1 MDISDFYQTFFD
13 EADELL
19 ADMEQHLLD
28 LVPEAPDSEQLNAI
42 FRAAHSIKGGAGTFG
57 FTILQETTHLME
69 NLLDEARRGE
79 MQLNT
84 DIINLFLETKDIMQ
98 EQLDA
103 YKSSTEPDAASF
115 EYICNALRQ
124 LALEAKGQ
132 AVPAATNSAKLS
144 VVESAVQDAEAAA
157 PASAADDGKL
167 RIVLSR
173 LKENEVSLLEEEL
186 GNLGTLTDVVK
197 GTDTLSVTL
206 DGGVSQDDIIA
217 VLCFVIE
224 ADQIAFENA
233 SVAVETAA
241 AESAPV
247 EVVEE
252 AVPAATAA
260 PAPVVQAAP
269 VPALKAV
276 AKEQP
281 AGREKP
287 ARGSESTSIRVAV
300 EKVDQLINLVGELVI
315 TQSMLAQR
323 SNELDPVTHG
333 DLITSMTQL
342 QRNARDL
349 QESVM
354 SIRMMPMEYVFS
366 RFPRLVRDLA
376 SKLDKQ
382 VELTLQG
389 SSTELDKSLIERII
403 DPLTHLVRNSLDH
416 GIEVPEKRVA
426 AGKSPIGNLTLS
438 AEHQG
443 GNICI
448 EVTDDGAGLNRERI
462 LAKAISQGMPVHEN
476 MSDEEVG
483 MLIFAPGFSTAEQV
497 TDVSGRGV
505 GMDVVKRN
513 IQEMGGH
520 VEIKSRQG
528 AGTTIRIL
536 LPLTLAILDGMSVKV
551 SGEVFILPLNAVME
565 SLQPREED
573 LHPLAGGERVL
584 EVRGEYLPL
593 VELWKVFDVNGAKTE
608 ATQGI
613 VVILQSAGRR
623 YALLVDQLI
632 GQHQVVVKNL
642 ESNYRKVP
650 GISAAT
656 ILGDGSVALIVDVS
670 ALQGLNRE
678 QRVAHTAA

>member
-1 MDISDFYQTFFD
+1 MSMDISDFYQTFFD

-206 DGGVSQDDIIA
+206 DGGVSQEDIIA

-233 SVAVETAA
+233 SVPVEAA
-241 AESAPV
+241 PAESAPV
-247 EVVEE
+247 DAVEE
-252 AVPAATAA
+252 AAPTAV

-269 VPALKAV
+269 APALKAV

-551 SGEVFILPLNAVME
+551 SNEVFILPLNAVME

>member
-1 MDISDFYQTFFD
+1 MSMDISDFYQTFFD

-19 ADMEQHLLD
+19 ADMEQHLLELD
-28 LVPEAPDSEQLNAI
+28 PLAPDIEPLNAI
-42 FRAAHSIKGGAGTFG
+42 FRAAHSIKGGAATFG
-57 FTILQETTHLME
+57 FSVLQETTHLLE
-69 NLLDEARRGE
+69 NLLDGARRQE
-79 MQLNT
+79 MSLST
-84 DIINLFLETKDIMQ
+84 EIINLFLETKDIMQ

-103 YKSSTEPDAASF
+103 YKTSQQPDAESF
-115 EYICNALRQ
+115 EYICQALRQ
-124 LALEAKGQ
+124 LALEAQ
-132 AVPAATNSAKLS
+132 QQQEAP
-144 VVESAVQDAEAAA
+144 AVQPAVQQPVVQHAAA
-157 PASAADDGKL
+157 PAAIEGGM
-167 RIVLSR
+167 RISLNG
-173 LKENEVSLLEEEL
+173 LKASEIPLMLEEL
-186 GNLGTLTDVVK
+186 GNLGEVK
-197 GTDTLSVTL
+197 DPHQTEHSLDVTL
-206 DGGVSQDDIIA
+206 LTSASEDDISA
-217 VLCFVIE
+217 VLCFVLEPEQISFSTPTQSEPAAVE
-224 ADQIAFENA
+224 ASLPEA
-233 SVAVETAA
+233 VAVPE
-241 AESAPV
+241 P
-247 EVVEE
+247 
-252 AVPAATAA
+252 A
-260 PAPVVQAAP
+260 PAPVASA
-269 VPALKAV
+269 VP
-276 AKEQP
+276 P
-281 AGREKP
+281 ATKP
-287 ARGSESTSIRVAV
+287 AAAAAEAPKARAKASESTSIRVAV

-323 SNELDPVTHG
+323 SGTLDPVNHG
-333 DLITSMTQL
+333 DLLNSMSQL
-342 QRNARDL
+342 ERNARDL

-366 RFPRLVRDLA
+366 RYPRLVRDLA
-376 SKLDKQ
+376 GKLNKQ

-416 GIEVPEKRVA
+416 GIEEPATRIA
-426 AGKSPIGNLTLS
+426 AGKSAVGNLVLS

-448 EVTDDGAGLNRERI
+448 EVIDDGAGLNREKI
-462 LAKAISQGMPVHEN
+462 LAKAASQGLAVSDS
-476 MSDEEVG
+476 MSDEEAG

-520 VEIKSRQG
+520 VEIRSQAGK
-528 AGTTIRIL
+528 GTTIRIL

-551 SGEVFILPLNAVME
+551 NDEVFILPLNAVME
-565 SLQPREED
+565 SLQPQAED

-584 EVRGEYLPL
+584 QVRGEYLPL
-593 VELWKVFDVNGAKTE
+593 VELYRVFEVEGAKTD

-670 ALQGLNRE
+670 ALQTLNRE
-678 QRVAHTAA
+678 KRLTDAAA

>member
-1 MDISDFYQTFFD
+1 MSMDISDFYQTFFD

-19 ADMEQHLLD
+19 ADMEQHLLV
-28 LVPEAPDSEQLNAI
+28 LQPEAPDAEQLNAI

-57 FTILQETTHLME
+57 FSVLQETTHLME

-103 YKSSTEPDAASF
+103 YKQSQEPDAASF
-115 EYICNALRQ
+115 DYICQALRQ
-124 LALEAKGQ
+124 LALEAKDETPS
-132 AVPAATNSAKLS
+132 AVTRLS
-144 VVESAVQDAEAAA
+144 VVAKSEPQDEQSRSES
-157 PASAADDGKL
+157 PR
-167 RIVLSR
+167 RIILSR
-173 LKENEVSLLEEEL
+173 LKAGEVDLLEEEL
-186 GNLGTLTDVVK
+186 GHLTTLTDVVK
-197 GTDTLSVTL
+197 GADSLSAIL
-206 DGGVSQDDIIA
+206 PGDIAEDDITA

-224 ADQIAFENA
+224 ADQITFET
-233 SVAVETAA
+233 VEVSPKISTPPVLKLA
-241 AESAPV
+241 AEQAPTGRV
-247 EVVEE
+247 E
-252 AVPAATAA
+252 
-260 PAPVVQAAP
+260 
-269 VPALKAV
+269 
-276 AKEQP
+276 
-281 AGREKP
+281 REKTT
-287 ARGSESTSIRVAV
+287 RSSESTSIRVAV

-323 SNELDPVTHG
+323 SSELDPVNHG
-333 DLITSMTQL
+333 DLITSMGQL

-366 RFPRLVRDLA
+366 RYPRLVRDLA
-376 SKLDKQ
+376 GKLGKQ
-382 VELTLQG
+382 VELTLVG

-416 GIEVPEKRVA
+416 GIELPEKRLA
-426 AGKSPIGNLTLS
+426 AGKNSVGNLILS

-462 LAKAISQGMPVHEN
+462 LAKAASQGLTVSEN
-476 MSDEEVG
+476 MSDDEVA

-520 VEIKSRQG
+520 VEIQSKQG
-528 AGTTIRIL
+528 TGTTIRIL
-536 LPLTLAILDGMSVKV
+536 LPLTLAILDGMSVRV
-551 SGEVFILPLNAVME
+551 ADEVFILPLNAVME
-565 SLQPREED
+565 SLQPREAD

-584 EVRGEYLPL
+584 EVRGEYLPI
-593 VELWKVFDVNGAKTE
+593 VELWKVFNVAGAKTE

-613 VVILQSAGRR
+613 VVILQSGGRR

-670 ALQGLNRE
+670 ALQAINRE
-678 QRVAHTAA
+678 QRMANTAA

>member
-1 MDISDFYQTFFD
+1 MSMDISDFYQTFFD

-19 ADMEQHLLD
+19 ADMEQHLLV
-28 LVPEAPDSEQLNAI
+28 LQPEAPDAEQLNAI

-57 FTILQETTHLME
+57 FSVLQETTHLME

-103 YKSSTEPDAASF
+103 YKQSQEPDAASF
-115 EYICNALRQ
+115 DYICQALRQ
-124 LALEAKGQ
+124 LVLEAKGETPS
-132 AVPAATNSAKLS
+132 AVTRLS
-144 VVESAVQDAEAAA
+144 VVAKSEPQDEQSRSQS
-157 PASAADDGKL
+157 PR
-167 RIVLSR
+167 RIILSR
-173 LKENEVSLLEEEL
+173 LKAGEVDLLEEEL
-186 GNLGTLTDVVK
+186 GHLTTLTDVVK
-197 GTDTLSVTL
+197 GADSLSAIL
-206 DGGVSQDDIIA
+206 PGDIAEDDITA

-224 ADQIAFENA
+224 ADQITFETVDV
-233 SVAVETAA
+233 SPKISTPPVLKLA
-241 AESAPV
+241 AEQAPTGRV
-247 EVVEE
+247 E
-252 AVPAATAA
+252 
-260 PAPVVQAAP
+260 
-269 VPALKAV
+269 
-276 AKEQP
+276 
-281 AGREKP
+281 REKTT
-287 ARGSESTSIRVAV
+287 RSSESTSIRVAV

-323 SNELDPVTHG
+323 SSELDPVNHG
-333 DLITSMTQL
+333 DLITSMGQL

-366 RFPRLVRDLA
+366 RYPRLVRDLA
-376 SKLDKQ
+376 GKLGKQ
-382 VELTLQG
+382 VELTLVG

-416 GIEVPEKRVA
+416 GIELPEKRLA
-426 AGKSPIGNLTLS
+426 AGKNSVGNLILS

-462 LAKAISQGMPVHEN
+462 LAKAASQGLTVSEN
-476 MSDEEVG
+476 MSDDEVA

-520 VEIKSRQG
+520 VEIQSKQG
-528 AGTTIRIL
+528 TGTTIRIL
-536 LPLTLAILDGMSVKV
+536 LPLTLAILDGMSVRV
-551 SGEVFILPLNAVME
+551 ADEVFILPLNAVME
-565 SLQPREED
+565 SLQPREAD

-584 EVRGEYLPL
+584 EVRGEYLPI
-593 VELWKVFDVNGAKTE
+593 VELWKVFNVAGAKTE

-613 VVILQSAGRR
+613 VVILQSGGRR

-670 ALQGLNRE
+670 ALQAINRE
-678 QRVAHTAA
+678 QRMANTAA

>member
-1 MDISDFYQTFFD
+1 MSMDISDFYQTFFD

-19 ADMEQHLLD
+19 ADMEQHLLV
-28 LVPEAPDSEQLNAI
+28 LQPEAPDAEQLNAI

-57 FTILQETTHLME
+57 FSVLQETTHLME

-103 YKSSTEPDAASF
+103 YKQSQEPDAASF
-115 EYICNALRQ
+115 NYICQALRQ
-124 LALEAKGQ
+124 LALEAKGETPS
-132 AVPAATNSAKLS
+132 AVTRLS
-144 VVESAVQDAEAAA
+144 VVAKSEPQDEQSRSQS
-157 PASAADDGKL
+157 PR
-167 RIVLSR
+167 RIILSR
-173 LKENEVSLLEEEL
+173 LKAGEVDLLEEEL
-186 GNLGTLTDVVK
+186 GHLTTLTDVVK
-197 GTDTLSVTL
+197 GADSLSAIL
-206 DGGVSQDDIIA
+206 PDDIAEDDITA

-224 ADQIAFENA
+224 ADQITFETVDV
-233 SVAVETAA
+233 SPKISTPPVLKLA
-241 AESAPV
+241 AE
-247 EVVEE
+247 
-252 AVPAATAA
+252 
-260 PAPVVQAAP
+260 
-269 VPALKAV
+269 
-276 AKEQP
+276 
-281 AGREKP
+281 
-287 ARGSESTSIRVAV
+287 
-300 EKVDQLINLVGELVI
+300 QLINLVGELVI

-323 SNELDPVTHG
+323 SSELDPVNHG
-333 DLITSMTQL
+333 DLITSMGQL

-366 RFPRLVRDLA
+366 RYPRLVRDLA
-376 SKLDKQ
+376 GKLGKL
-382 VELTLQG
+382 VG

-416 GIEVPEKRVA
+416 GIELPEKRLA
-426 AGKSPIGNLTLS
+426 AGKNSVGNLILS

-462 LAKAISQGMPVHEN
+462 LAKAASQGLTVSEN
-476 MSDEEVG
+476 MSDDEVA

-520 VEIKSRQG
+520 VEIQSKQG
-528 AGTTIRIL
+528 TGTTIRIL
-536 LPLTLAILDGMSVKV
+536 LPLTLAILDGMSVRV
-551 SGEVFILPLNAVME
+551 ADEVFILPLNAVME
-565 SLQPREED
+565 SLQPREAD

-584 EVRGEYLPL
+584 EVRGEYLPI
-593 VELWKVFDVNGAKTE
+593 VELWKVFNVAGAKTE

-613 VVILQSAGRR
+613 VVILQSGGRR

-670 ALQGLNRE
+670 ALQAINRE
-678 QRVAHTAA
+678 QRMANTAA

>member
-1 MDISDFYQTFFD
+1 MSMDITDFYQTFFD

-103 YKSSTEPDAASF
+103 YKSSAEPDAASF

-124 LALEAKGQ
+124 LALEAKGEASAP
-132 AVPAATNSAKLS
+132 AVPAAKLS
-144 VVESAVQDAEAAA
+144 VVDAVAEPAMAPDA
-157 PASAADDGKL
+157 PAGKL
-167 RIVLSR
+167 RVVLSR
-173 LKENEVSLLEEEL
+173 LKENEVNLLEEEL
-186 GNLGTLTDVVK
+186 GNLATLSNVVK
-197 GTDTLSVTL
+197 GKDSLAATL
-206 DGGVSQDDIIA
+206 DGGIGQDDIVA

-224 ADQIAFENA
+224 ADQIAFETEA
-233 SVAVETAA
+233 GAVE
-241 AESAPV
+241 
-247 EVVEE
+247 
-252 AVPAATAA
+252 A
-260 PAPVVQAAP
+260 PAPAENTPAVVAAA
-269 VPALKAV
+269 PALKAV
-276 AKEQP
+276 PKETAAP
-281 AGREKP
+281 ARGEKP
-287 ARGSESTSIRVAV
+287 AARSSESTSIRVAV

-333 DLITSMTQL
+333 DLITSMGQL

-376 SKLDKQ
+376 GKLNKQ
-382 VELTLQG
+382 IELTLMG

-416 GIEVPEKRVA
+416 GIELPENRVA
-426 AGKSPIGNLTLS
+426 AGKSPVGNLILS

-462 LAKAISQGMPVHEN
+462 LAKAISQGMAVNEN
-476 MSDEEVG
+476 MTDEEVG

-520 VEIKSRQG
+520 VEIQSKQG

-551 SGEVFILPLNAVME
+551 ADEVFILPLNAVME

-593 VELWKVFDVNGAKTE
+593 VELWKVFEVDGAKTE

-678 QRVAHTAA
+678 QRVANTAA

>member
-1 MDISDFYQTFFD
+1 
-13 EADELL
+13 
-19 ADMEQHLLD
+19 
-28 LVPEAPDSEQLNAI
+28 
-42 FRAAHSIKGGAGTFG
+42 R
-57 FTILQETTHLME
+57 
-69 NLLDEARRGE
+69 
-79 MQLNT
+79 
-84 DIINLFLETKDIMQ
+84 II
-98 EQLDA
+98 
-103 YKSSTEPDAASF
+103 
-115 EYICNALRQ
+115 
-124 LALEAKGQ
+124 
-132 AVPAATNSAKLS
+132 
-144 VVESAVQDAEAAA
+144 
-157 PASAADDGKL
+157 
-167 RIVLSR
+167 LSR
-173 LKENEVSLLEEEL
+173 LKAGEVDLLEEEL
-186 GNLGTLTDVVK
+186 GHLTTLTDVVK
-197 GTDTLSVTL
+197 GTDSLSAIL
-206 DGGVSQDDIIA
+206 PGDIAEDDITA

-224 ADQIAFENA
+224 ADQITFET
-233 SVAVETAA
+233 VEVSPKISPPPVLKLA
-241 AESAPV
+241 AEQAPTGRV
-247 EVVEE
+247 E
-252 AVPAATAA
+252 
-260 PAPVVQAAP
+260 
-269 VPALKAV
+269 
-276 AKEQP
+276 
-281 AGREKP
+281 REKTT
-287 ARGSESTSIRVAV
+287 RSSESTSIRVAV

-323 SNELDPVTHG
+323 SSELDPVNHG
-333 DLITSMTQL
+333 DLITSMGQL

-366 RFPRLVRDLA
+366 RYPRLVRDLA
-376 SKLDKQ
+376 GKLGKQ
-382 VELTLQG
+382 VELTLVG

-416 GIEVPEKRVA
+416 GIELPEKRLA
-426 AGKSPIGNLTLS
+426 AGKNSVGNLILS

-462 LAKAISQGMPVHEN
+462 LAKAASQGLTVSEN
-476 MSDEEVG
+476 MSDDEVA

-520 VEIKSRQG
+520 VEIQSKQG
-528 AGTTIRIL
+528 TGTTIRIL
-536 LPLTLAILDGMSVKV
+536 LPLTLAILDGMSVRV
-551 SGEVFILPLNAVME
+551 ADEVFILPLNAVME
-565 SLQPREED
+565 SLQPCEAD

-584 EVRGEYLPL
+584 EVRGEYLPI
-593 VELWKVFDVNGAKTE
+593 VELWKVFNVAGAKTE

-613 VVILQSAGRR
+613 VVILQSGGRR

-670 ALQGLNRE
+670 ALQAINRE
-678 QRVAHTAA
+678 QRMANTAA

>member
-19 ADMEQHLLD
+19 ADMEQHLLELD
-28 LVPEAPDSEQLNAI
+28 PLAPDIEPLNAI
-42 FRAAHSIKGGAGTFG
+42 FRAAHSIKGGAATFG
-57 FTILQETTHLME
+57 FSVLQETTHLLE
-69 NLLDEARRGE
+69 NLLDGARRQE
-79 MQLNT
+79 MSLST
-84 DIINLFLETKDIMQ
+84 EIINLFLETKDIMQ

-103 YKSSTEPDAASF
+103 YKTSQQPDAESF
-115 EYICNALRQ
+115 EYICQALRQ
-124 LALEAKGQ
+124 LALEAQ
-132 AVPAATNSAKLS
+132 QQQEAP
-144 VVESAVQDAEAAA
+144 AVQPAVQQPVVQHAAA
-157 PASAADDGKL
+157 PAAIEGGM
-167 RIVLSR
+167 RISLNG
-173 LKENEVSLLEEEL
+173 LKASEIPLMLEEL
-186 GNLGTLTDVVK
+186 GNLGEVK
-197 GTDTLSVTL
+197 DPHQTEHSLDVTL
-206 DGGVSQDDIIA
+206 LTSASEDDISA
-217 VLCFVIE
+217 VLCFVLEPEQISFSTPTQSEPAAVE
-224 ADQIAFENA
+224 ASLPEA
-233 SVAVETAA
+233 VAVPE
-241 AESAPV
+241 P
-247 EVVEE
+247 
-252 AVPAATAA
+252 A
-260 PAPVVQAAP
+260 PAPVASA
-269 VPALKAV
+269 VP
-276 AKEQP
+276 P
-281 AGREKP
+281 ATKP
-287 ARGSESTSIRVAV
+287 AAAAAEAPKARAKASESTSIRVAV

-323 SNELDPVTHG
+323 SGTLDPVNHG
-333 DLITSMTQL
+333 DLLNSMSQL
-342 QRNARDL
+342 ERNARDL

-366 RFPRLVRDLA
+366 RYPRLVRDLA
-376 SKLDKQ
+376 GKLNKQ

-416 GIEVPEKRVA
+416 GIEEPATRIA
-426 AGKSPIGNLTLS
+426 AGKSAVGNLVLS

-448 EVTDDGAGLNRERI
+448 EVIDDGAGLNREKI
-462 LAKAISQGMPVHEN
+462 LAKAASQGLAVSDS

-520 VEIKSRQG
+520 VEIRSQAGK
-528 AGTTIRIL
+528 GTTIRIL

-551 SGEVFILPLNAVME
+551 NDEVFILPLNAVME
-565 SLQPREED
+565 SLQPQAED

-584 EVRGEYLPL
+584 QVRGEYLPL
-593 VELWKVFDVNGAKTE
+593 VELYRVFEVEGAKTD

-656 ILGDGSVALIVDVS
+656 ILGDGSVALIVKSV
-670 ALQGLNRE
+670 
-678 QRVAHTAA
+678 

>member
-1 MDISDFYQTFFD
+1 MSMDISDFYQTFFD

-19 ADMEQHLLD
+19 ADMEQHLLV
-28 LVPEAPDSEQLNAI
+28 LQPEAPDAEQLNAI

-57 FTILQETTHLME
+57 FSVLQETTHLME

-103 YKSSTEPDAASF
+103 YKQSQEPDADSF
-115 EYICNALRQ
+115 DYICQALRQ
-124 LALEAKGQ
+124 LALEAKGEMPS
-132 AVPAATNSAKLS
+132 AVARLS
-144 VVESAVQDAEAAA
+144 VVTKSEPQDEQSRCQS
-157 PASAADDGKL
+157 PR
-167 RIVLSR
+167 RIILSR
-173 LKENEVSLLEEEL
+173 LKAGEVDLLEEEL
-186 GNLGTLTDVVK
+186 GHLTTLTDVVK
-197 GTDTLSVTL
+197 GVDSLSAIL
-206 DGGVSQDDIIA
+206 PGDIAEDDITA

-224 ADQIAFENA
+224 ADQITFET
-233 SVAVETAA
+233 VEVSPKTSPPPVLKLA
-241 AESAPV
+241 AEQAPTGRV
-247 EVVEE
+247 E
-252 AVPAATAA
+252 
-260 PAPVVQAAP
+260 
-269 VPALKAV
+269 
-276 AKEQP
+276 
-281 AGREKP
+281 REKTT
-287 ARGSESTSIRVAV
+287 RSSESTSIRVAV

-323 SNELDPVTHG
+323 SSELDPVNHG
-333 DLITSMTQL
+333 DLITSMGQL

-366 RFPRLVRDLA
+366 RYPRLVRDLA
-376 SKLDKQ
+376 GKLGKQ
-382 VELTLQG
+382 VELTLVG

-416 GIEVPEKRVA
+416 GIELPEKRLA
-426 AGKSPIGNLTLS
+426 AGKNSVGNLILS

-462 LAKAISQGMPVHEN
+462 LAKAASQGLTVSES
-476 MSDEEVG
+476 MSDDEVA

-520 VEIKSRQG
+520 VEIQSKQG
-528 AGTTIRIL
+528 TGTTIRIL
-536 LPLTLAILDGMSVKV
+536 LPLTLAILDGMSVRV
-551 SGEVFILPLNAVME
+551 ADEVFILPLNAVME
-565 SLQPREED
+565 SLQPREAD

-584 EVRGEYLPL
+584 EVRGEYLPI
-593 VELWKVFDVNGAKTE
+593 VELWKVFNVAGAKTE

-613 VVILQSAGRR
+613 VVILQSGGRR

-670 ALQGLNRE
+670 ALQAINRE
-678 QRVAHTAA
+678 QRMANTAA

>member
-1 MDISDFYQTFFD
+1 MSMDISDFYQTFFD

-19 ADMEQHLLD
+19 ADMEQHLLV
-28 LVPEAPDSEQLNAI
+28 LQPEAPDAEQLNAI

-57 FTILQETTHLME
+57 FSVLQETTHLME

-103 YKSSTEPDAASF
+103 YKQSQEPDAASF
-115 EYICNALRQ
+115 DYICQALRQ
-124 LALEAKGQ
+124 LELEAKGETPS
-132 AVPAATNSAKLS
+132 AVTRLS
-144 VVESAVQDAEAAA
+144 VVAKSEPQDEQSRSQS
-157 PASAADDGKL
+157 PR
-167 RIVLSR
+167 RIILSR
-173 LKENEVSLLEEEL
+173 LKAGEVDLLEEEL
-186 GNLGTLTDVVK
+186 GHLTTLTDVVK
-197 GTDTLSVTL
+197 GADSLSAIL
-206 DGGVSQDDIIA
+206 PGDIAEDDITA

-224 ADQIAFENA
+224 ADQITFETVDV
-233 SVAVETAA
+233 SPKISTSPMLKLA
-241 AESAPV
+241 AEQAPTGRV
-247 EVVEE
+247 E
-252 AVPAATAA
+252 
-260 PAPVVQAAP
+260 
-269 VPALKAV
+269 
-276 AKEQP
+276 
-281 AGREKP
+281 REKTT
-287 ARGSESTSIRVAV
+287 RSSESTSIRVAV

-323 SNELDPVTHG
+323 SSELDPVNHG
-333 DLITSMTQL
+333 DLITSMGQL

-366 RFPRLVRDLA
+366 RYPRLVRDLA
-376 SKLDKQ
+376 GKLGKQ
-382 VELTLQG
+382 VELTLVG

-416 GIEVPEKRVA
+416 GIELPEKRLA
-426 AGKSPIGNLTLS
+426 AGKNSVGNLILS

-462 LAKAISQGMPVHEN
+462 LAKAASQGLTVSEN
-476 MSDEEVG
+476 MSDDEVA

-520 VEIKSRQG
+520 VEIQSMQG
-528 AGTTIRIL
+528 TGTTIRIL
-536 LPLTLAILDGMSVKV
+536 LPLTLAILDGMSVRV
-551 SGEVFILPLNAVME
+551 ADEVFILPLNAVME
-565 SLQPREED
+565 SLQPREAD

-584 EVRGEYLPL
+584 EVRGEYLPI
-593 VELWKVFDVNGAKTE
+593 VELWKVFNVAGAKTE

-613 VVILQSAGRR
+613 VVILQSGGRR

-670 ALQGLNRE
+670 ALQAINRE
-678 QRVAHTAA
+678 QRMANTAA